1 MGHKRKR
8 VKVPDEERIAMAAQ
22 IALDRA
28 SGMPQRRHYRQRA
41 HANPFSDHALHY
53 PTSPAEMDWS
63 IHYPKYFA
71 GPGVPIGAESSS
83 QETKKVEFA
92 DIGCG
97 FGGLLMALA
106 PLFPDTLMLGMEI
119 RVTVTEFV
127 ADKIS
132 ALRIQH
138 TELAKGAVP
147 VPVPT
152 TSDDGQAVVAK
163 KAVPGGYQNVSV
175 IRANAMKFLPNFFLK
190 AQLSKIFFLFP
201 DPHFKARKHKARII
215 SQTLLAE
222 YAYVIRPGGIVYT
235 ITDVEELHLWMVKH
249 LDEFPLF
256 ERIIDQELEGDVIV
270 EQVRTSTEEGKK
282 VERNKG
288 TKYLACYR
296 RLDGPTR

>member
-1 MGHKRKR
+1 
-8 VKVPDEERIAMAAQ
+8 
-22 IALDRA
+22 
-28 SGMPQRRHYRQRA
+28 MPQRRHYRQRA

-53 PTSPAEMDWS
+53 PTSPTEMDWS

-71 GPGVPIGAESSS
+71 GLDEPIASASSS
-83 QETKKVEFA
+83 QETKRVEFA

-106 PLFPDTLMLGMEI
+106 PLFPETLMLGMEI
-119 RVTVTEFV
+119 RVTVTQFV

-138 TELAKGAVP
+138 AELAKGAVP
-147 VPVPT
+147 IPAIAASP
-152 TSDDGQAVVAK
+152 DGQPVIAKEAVL
-163 KAVPGGYQNVSV
+163 GGFQNVSV
-175 IRANAMKFLPNFFLK
+175 IRANAMKFLPNFFQQ

-222 YAYVIRPGGIVYT
+222 YAYVLRPGGIVYT

-249 LDEFPLF
+249 LDAFPLF
-256 ERIIDQELEGDVIV
+256 ARISDEELAGDVVV
-270 EQVRTSTEEGKK
+270 EKVRTSTEEGKK

-288 TKYLACYR
+288 AKYLACYR
-296 RLDGPTR
+296 RLNSPTR